1 MQNLDSLSPSEFSI
15 MKVYLKVIVICYIS
29 LNLGAQEIS
38 NYVETIDSFLREE
51 YPKNEPGAAV
61 LIAKNGEVIFEKA
74 YGLSSLKPNKKL
86 KTEMVFQIASMSK
99 QFVSAA
105 VLQLVEQGDIQLNE
119 PIQTYVPYYPEKKY
133 PVTVQHLLSQTS
145 GIPEYFDVDE
155 AEFDLLAKDYSP
167 KDLLDFYKNEPL
179 MFEPGDR
186 YHYSSSN
193 YPLLGLAIENVSGL
207 SLRDYLELNIFNPL
221 GMNSTGLWYRDDTKE
236 KQIVTGYAEKNG
248 AYVEGPEISAT
259 ALYAPGGIVSNVK
272 DQWVW
277 YKALRDKYIISD
289 YVIDQLITEKKT
301 NSGERTTYGY
311 GFAIKE
317 LQGRPTYQHSG
328 ILFGFTST
336 AMYVPEDDIF
346 VCILSNTKFDR
357 TEELSNYCAS
367 VLMND
372 PVEIFSKSEISQELL
387 QDYVGSFE
395 LKRDDLDRFF
405 ELIIFDNQLV
415 LHDPKAPQNDA
426 ILTPDGT
433 DKFVLKT
440 AGAHFQFVRNEDN
453 QIMRMEIT
461 QKDDFFVFE
470 KIN

>member
-236 KQIVTGYAEKNG
+236 K
-248 AYVEGPEISAT
+248 
-259 ALYAPGGIVSNVK
+259 
-272 DQWVW
+272 
-277 YKALRDKYIISD
+277 
-289 YVIDQLITEKKT
+289 T
-301 NSGERTTYGY
+301 NCHR
-311 GFAIKE
+311 I
-317 LQGRPTYQHSG
+317 R
-328 ILFGFTST
+328 
-336 AMYVPEDDIF
+336 
-346 VCILSNTKFDR
+346 
-357 TEELSNYCAS
+357 
-367 VLMND
+367 
-372 PVEIFSKSEISQELL
+372 
-387 QDYVGSFE
+387 
-395 LKRDDLDRFF
+395 
-405 ELIIFDNQLV
+405 
-415 LHDPKAPQNDA
+415 
-426 ILTPDGT
+426 
-433 DKFVLKT
+433 
-440 AGAHFQFVRNEDN
+440 
-453 QIMRMEIT
+453 
-461 QKDDFFVFE
+461 
-470 KIN
+470 